1 MFDLREANN
10 SIVKTGGVICIESIY
25 PEFVAVFIQKGAD
38 LITVVTNDSWYGY
51 SSGPFQHKEISVLRA
66 VENRKSVIRAA
77 NGGISCIID
86 PLGNTIASTKLFT
99 RDVLVGDVLIN
110 EGQTFYTRLPWIFP
124 VFSSLISIVT
134 IMIFIFKKLL
144 TKTNK
149 QS

>member
-1 MFDLREANN
+1 MFDLNEANN
-10 SIVKTGGVICIESIY
+10 SIVKIAGVVCIESIY
-25 PEFVAVFIQKGAD
+25 PEFVAGFIRKGAD

-86 PLGNTIASTKLFT
+86 PLGNTTASTKFFT
-99 RDVLVGDVLIN
+99 RDILVGDVIIN
-110 EGQTFYTRLPWIFP
+110 EGQTFYSRFPWIFP
-124 VFSSLISIVT
+124 LFSSFISIVT
-134 IMIFIFKKLL
+134 IMIFIFKKIS
-144 TKTNK
+144 TRKKK